1 MLMSICSQIAV
12 FAKPKSQEQMPM
24 TAPSLE
30 ERLSSIGAAK
40 SQPFELNVSKTEES
54 TRIQKPAFNLN
65 SSKFIQ
71 GVQQDEN
78 LNPQLSG
85 SVPKFDV
92 SAFQQAPLT
101 GAVQQ
106 KSLSGSVQRLQLL
119 ANYNIELIVDESMSM
134 RKKDC
139 PGGLSR
145 WDWCGMQA
153 GQLANLLAPF
163 VRNGFT
169 LTTFASDFQVYE
181 KSSPQNVMEL
191 FNSPM
196 FTLGTRMSKP
206 LANRL
211 DNFFAKHATD
221 GKPLLIGVITDGVP
235 APKREPF
242 LVVDV
247 LIEATKRMRNQKDVT
262 VVFFQVGSRDIRGKT
277 FLNYLDNGLMADGAR
292 FDIVRNV
299 PMERLQQVGLAQSLV
314 ESIQDYASKNKL
326 GPISTPR
333 VSQ

>member
-1 MLMSICSQIAV
+1 MLISICSQLAV
-12 FAKPKSQEQMPM
+12 MAKPKSQEQMPSE
-24 TAPSLE
+24 APPLE
-30 ERLSSIGAAK
+30 RGSAVPGQRP
-40 SQPFELNVSKTEES
+40 QPFTLNASKTEEN

-65 SSKFIQ
+65 ASKFTQ
-71 GVQQDEN
+71 GVQQDQDSN
-78 LNPQLSG
+78 QPLSG

-92 SAFQQAPLT
+92 SAFQQPPLS
-101 GAVQQ
+101 GSAQ
-106 KSLSGSVQRLQLL
+106 KQALSGSVQRLQLL

-134 RKKDC
+134 RRMDC

-145 WDWCGMQA
+145 WNWCGMQA
-153 GQLANLLAPF
+153 GQLAQQLAPF

-169 LTTFASDFQVYE
+169 LTTFAGDFQVYE
-181 KSSPQNVMEL
+181 KSSPQHVAEL
-191 FNSPM
+191 FSSPM
-196 FTLGTRMSKP
+196 FTFGTRMSRP

-211 DNFFAKHATD
+211 DNFFARHAAD

-242 LVVDV
+242 LVADI
-247 LIEATKRMRNQKDVT
+247 LIEATKRMQNPKDVT
-262 VVFFQVGSRDIRGKT
+262 IVFFQVGSRDFKGKS

-333 VSQ
+333 VPQ

>member
-1 MLMSICSQIAV
+1 
-12 FAKPKSQEQMPM
+12 M
-24 TAPSLE
+24 TAPPLE
-30 ERLSSIGAAK
+30 ERDSAVDNGQR
-40 SQPFELNVSKTEES
+40 QPFSLNASKTEEN

-65 SSKFIQ
+65 ASKFIQ
-71 GVQQDEN
+71 GVQQDQIQ
-78 LNPQLSG
+78 NPPLSG
-85 SVPKFDV
+85 LAPKFDV
-92 SAFQQAPLT
+92 SAFQQAPLS

-106 KSLSGSVQRLQLL
+106 KALSGSVQRLQLL

-134 RKKDC
+134 RRMDC

-145 WDWCGMQA
+145 WNWCGMQA
-153 GQLANLLAPF
+153 GQLAQQLAPF

-169 LTTFASDFQVYE
+169 LTTFAGDFQVYE
-181 KSSPQNVMEL
+181 KSSPQHVTEL
-191 FNSPM
+191 FNTPM
-196 FTLGTRMSKP
+196 FTLGTRMSRP

-211 DNFFAKHATD
+211 DNFFARRSTD

-242 LVVDV
+242 LVADL
-247 LIEATKRMRNQKDVT
+247 LIETTKRMQNPKDVT
-262 VVFFQVGSRDIRGKT
+262 VVFFQVGSRDFKGKS

-314 ESIQDYASKNKL
+314 ESIQDYAAKNKL

-333 VSQ
+333 VPQ